1 MKPIPATAPRLVL
14 GMLLAVWSTAASAQS
29 FTLSVDSKANLYAA
43 GQTALPLLGGGTLPP
58 AVVLTPGPGRVLS
71 FASVSGSVSY
81 NDVDAPLAYLG
92 QYNGPNASRLAAA

>member
-1 MKPIPATAPRLVL
+1 MRRTNPSLTRRGRSPHRIGP
-14 GMLLAVWSTAASAQS
+14 
-29 FTLSVDSKANLYAA
+29 
-43 GQTALPLLGGGTLPP
+43 LPP